1 MGLAL
6 FHIGWHLFSQTI
18 QLKKKELAFQ
28 NYSTFKFQTY
38 FSTGIHDGK
47 KTFSPQV
54 QAVRSHYWHI
64 PHLQILLRAKPLQ
77 LCPALC
83 DSMYCNLPG
92 SSVHRILQA
101 RILEWAAMPF
111 SRGSSRP
118 RDQTQTLLSPALT
131 GRFFAT
137 SAPWEAMIGG

>member
-1 MGLAL
+1 MEGGCPLSGHGGLNCPRL
-6 FHIGWHLFSQTI
+6 GSSIGNRVSGGTGTVPHWLAFIFSDHPT
-18 QLKKKELAFQ
+18 KKKELAFQ

-64 PHLQILLRAKPLQ
+64 PYLQILLRAKPLQ

-83 DSMYCNLPG
+83 DSMDCNLPG
-92 SSVHRILQA
+92 SSIHRIFQA
-101 RILEWAAMPF
+101 GILEWVAMPF
-111 SRGSSRP
+111 SRGSS
-118 RDQTQTLLSPALT
+118 
-131 GRFFAT
+131 
-137 SAPWEAMIGG
+137 